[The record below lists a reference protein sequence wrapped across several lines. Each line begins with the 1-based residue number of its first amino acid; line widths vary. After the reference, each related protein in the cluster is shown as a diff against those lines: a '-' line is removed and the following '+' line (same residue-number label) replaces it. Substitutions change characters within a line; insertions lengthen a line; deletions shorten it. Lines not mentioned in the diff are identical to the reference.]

1 MFLLLYQI
9 LQPYMLVISTE
20 EIIAAWQYFPRF
32 HALYASRPNV
42 NPITITTG
50 IGPTGP
56 QTQWLQ
62 RPDDFIDPALHEAEP
77 PSTPVP
83 LTASRSFGSD
93 HTNIYEPVT
102 PSPHPP
108 PASQP
113 PASSATCLPKPSTA
127 YRHAIDQLKATVQVV
142 PKKRTVI
149 DVLVDASRYALM
161 FSIIFSLFEQFL

>member
-1 MFLLLYQI
+1 VFLLLYQI
-9 LQPYMLVISTE
+9 LQPNMLVISTE
-20 EIIAAWQYFPRF
+20 EIVAAWPYFPRF
-32 HALYASRPNV
+32 HVLYASRPNV

-62 RPDDFIDPALHEAEP
+62 RPDDFIDPALREAEP
-77 PSTPVP
+77 PSTPSP

-93 HTNIYEPVT
+93 QTNIYDLVT

-113 PASSATCLPKPSTA
+113 PASSVTRLPKPSTA
-127 YRHAIDQLKATVQVV
+127 HRHAIDQMKATIQVV

-149 DVLVDASRYALM
+149 DVLVDASRYALI
-161 FSIIFSLFEQFL
+161 FSIGFLFV

>member
-1 MFLLLYQI
+1 
-9 LQPYMLVISTE
+9 MLVVSTE
-20 EIIAAWQYFPRF
+20 EIVAAWPYFPRF
-32 HALYASRPNV
+32 HVLYASHPNV

-62 RPDDFIDPALHEAEP
+62 CPDDFINPALRDAEP
-77 PSTPVP
+77 SSTPSP
-83 LTASRSFGSD
+83 LTASCSFGSD
-93 HTNIYEPVT
+93 QTNIYDLVT

-108 PASQP
+108 PALQP
-113 PASSATCLPKPSTA
+113 PADSVTHLPKPSTA
-127 YRHAIDQLKATVQVV
+127 HHHAIDQMKATIQVV

-161 FSIIFSLFEQFL
+161 FFINFLFV